1 MWLVI
6 SLMIPPSWKG
16 PADQLIFPFRDPSIP
31 AWAEEEKELSALP
44 SGADSVP
51 LRWSGR
57 AEGLYRD
64 HSQAGLS

>member
-16 PADQLIFPFRDPSIP
+16 PADQLTFPFRGPPVP
-31 AWAEEEKELSALP
+31 ACAEEEMGLSALP

-64 HSQAGLS
+64 PHRLA